1 MNLQETLPTPLGDV
15 VPEPGSDVDVA
26 DVVAGALERGMRLRR
41 RRRLATASQAAFVL
55 VAVAVAVTITIA
67 TLTPHTADQ
76 AMRPTPQAAASIAP
90 ERFPPTPYQ
99 AAATLR
105 SLLPPGSIVSDVPSN
120 PGKTGGQRL
129 TSKSTPAPAR
139 TRSWPSSTRP
149 VRATGWT
156 AIQARLPIRRR
167 PAR

>member
-67 TLTPHTADQ
+67 TLTSHTADQ
-76 AMRPTPQAAASIAP
+76 AMRPTPH
-90 ERFPPTPYQ
+90 Q

-105 SLLPPGSIVSDVPSN
+105 SPLPPGSIVSACARTRARPA
-120 PGKTGGQRL
+120 GRQL
-129 TSKSTPAPAR
+129 TSKSTPAR
-139 TRSWPSSTRP
+139 MRSWPSSTRP

-156 AIQARLPIRRR
+156 AIQVRLSIRRR